1 MNLLS
6 IKDLHYLHCGPI
18 SLEIKAQEC
27 IGISGASGSGKSRL
41 LRAVADLDDHKGEIK
56 LDDINQQEIEA
67 HNWRKKVALLSAE
80 TFWWFDTVGEH
91 FIDLSVEK
99 LEALGL
105 SRKVKNWEVARLSS
119 GEKQRLGLLR
129 LLENEPQVLLLDEP
143 TANLDKDNVIL
154 FEAFIEAYTNNKN
167 ACVIWISHDTD
178 QLSRVSNKQFEITN
192 GGLK

>member
-6 IKDLHYLHCGPI
+6 IKNLHYLHCGPI
-18 SLEIKAQEC
+18 SLEIKAKEC
-27 IGISGASGSGKSRL
+27 FGISGASGSGKSRL

-91 FIDLSVEK
+91 FIDLSDEK

-105 SRKVKNWEVARLSS
+105 SRKVKSWEVVRLSS

-143 TANLDKDNVIL
+143 TANLDKENVIL
-154 FEAFIEAYTNNKN
+154 FEAFIEAYIKNNN

>member
-1 MNLLS
+1 MNVLS
-6 IKDLHYLHCGPI
+6 IKNLHYLQCGPI
-18 SLEIKAQEC
+18 NLEIAASEC

-41 LRAVADLDDHKGEIK
+41 LRAVADMDDHQGEIT
-56 LDDINQQEIEA
+56 LDDINQQKIEA

-80 TFWWFDTVGEH
+80 THWWFDTVGEH
-91 FIDLSVEK
+91 FIGLPEEK

-105 SRKVKNWEVARLSS
+105 SNEVKDWQVARLSS

-143 TANLDKDNVIL
+143 TANLDKNNVDL
-154 FEAFIEAYTNNKN
+154 FESFIETYINNKK
-167 ACVIWISHDTD
+167 ACVIWVSHDAD
-178 QLSRVSNKQFEITN
+178 QLSRVSKKQYEIIN

>member
-1 MNLLS
+1 MNVLS
-6 IKDLHYLHCGPI
+6 IKNLQYLHCGPI
-18 SLEIKAQEC
+18 NLEVKPAEC

-41 LRAVADLDDHKGEIK
+41 LRAVADLDDHQGEIK

-80 TFWWFDTVGEH
+80 TYWWYDTVAEH
-91 FIDLSVEK
+91 FIDLSDK
-99 LEALGL
+99 ALEALGL
-105 SRKVKNWEVARLSS
+105 SKEVKRWEVARLSS

-143 TANLDKDNVIL
+143 TANLDKNNVVL
-154 FEAFIEAYTNNKN
+154 FEAFIEKYRNDKN
-167 ACVIWISHDTD
+167 ACVIWISHDAG
-178 QLSRVSNKQFEITN
+178 QLSRVSKKQFEITN